1 MGNEH
6 QQRQKVAK
14 ADLDSGPV
22 SVQAVSEQS
31 LIGGL
36 RALPGLGRDAVLTL
50 HGSIGNAAVARLAKA
65 SDPATESPTP
75 VSSGTQDAIDAER
88 GNGRQVGGAVLH
100 NDANAQA
107 LASSLNASAFTQ
119 GRDVFLGAG
128 AGASTLTHEM
138 MHVSRGAPSTG
149 AVMREP
155 ADTATAPAPTPSP
168 AVSRDPEAEPGAAM
182 GPEDGEVRYV
192 DRLPTI
198 GEPGIRYIV
207 KSREM
212 KLAEKRYTLSYTM
225 YDKPIVHQNLTA
237 AQAVERLK
245 GIWYSYHGDINT
257 DREDHLR
264 LKENREDHWIVGFW
278 SDTFGGVELPDLEI
292 WNEVGRGSLAKAM
305 AALQESDAVLEEHWK
320 AKDEEDVRRANMDP
334 SILNNPF
341 VQQAREF
348 DPTEQRI
355 LEAIS
360 LLEDARAEIAAAE
373 NKIEHYR
380 TGTIRGGARAIVGI
394 RVSIA
399 LISAAAA
406 GNNPITAGFLGSTDE
421 FFTQVGEMR
430 MGDRKDWDFDFGK
443 IAKRGAKDTVTA
455 FVGAVVGGK
464 FSKALGGKYTQWV
477 YGLTEAE
484 MAAQGVTREML
495 LTKGEQL
502 VIDWVAGVGASPFT
516 TTSNVMMDMALD
528 NKVEVKS
535 FGDFAGKVWDDMVQN
550 AEMDGLLKLAGAK
563 FGNGAHGTPEGA
575 TSSTG
580 GETASTR
587 TTAEGG
593 AVTTPMETAGGGG
606 GSPPTTSTPG
616 STGGGGEGSR
626 PSSDIGTADTQ
637 AMPVADVGTADTL
650 QMPAES
656 GKGPGDTE
664 PMTAQEIG
672 NLDTQTMAA
681 EDISTRDTAEQ
692 TAVSDTLP
700 HDVASAPTQQGPA
713 QTGTADTQ
721 PQPAQDSGTA
731 DTAQQQAMTPEGANA
746 TPDPASGPTATGVP
760 EHPIPPA
767 NGQLQ
772 PIERVEASR
781 IAAQASREGTP
792 GVRWVAGG
800 PAEANRV
807 WHSEYGGTGDAPA
820 AWVPPEGGLVV
831 NTNEIPATVRSAD
844 IVSGPIREPGA
855 AVPAPEAAGGNG
867 EMTQST
873 GQSQASE
880 STGSRTM
887 DTGASSQE
895 GSVPRPGVEGLE
907 ARINR
912 PKEFGSVEL
921 IYETNDA
928 FEASQ
933 MSFNARARGRNVR
946 HIDGQAEPERLADA
960 WRVYG
965 GSGEPP
971 VAFMDNYGNVIV
983 DVARAP
989 DAMGAAAPQGPVA
1002 NPGREIPSPDAG
1014 VEAGPESAQEA
1025 QSYPDFTPQPGEGR
1039 GIDHEVTSPS
1049 EAGRLIH
1056 EENVAGRPVRVISD
1070 GGGLKG
1076 NVDMIYRSEYG
1087 GTAEETP
1094 VAWVDDKGYLVVNV
1108 DRVDYGNYPTAT
1120 PY

>member
-1 MGNEH
+1 VGKEH
-6 QQRQKVAK
+6 QQHHK
-14 ADLDSGPV
+14 ANKPKTESGLPPV
-22 SVQAVSEQS
+22 QVTPDQPA
-31 LIGGL
+31 IGGL
-36 RALPGLGRDAVLTL
+36 PALPGLSFDDVMTL
-50 HGSIGNAAVARLAKA
+50 HGSIGNGAVARLAQA
-65 SDPATESPTP
+65 STAAAESPTP
-75 VSSGTQDAIDAER
+75 VSSGTQGAIDAER
-88 GNGRQVGGAVLH
+88 GNGRQVGGALLH
-100 NDANAQA
+100 NDSKAQA
-107 LASSLNASAFTQ
+107 LARSLNANAFTQ

-138 MHVSRGAPSTG
+138 THVSRGAPSTG

-155 ADTATAPAPTPSP
+155 TDAATALAGTPAT
-168 AVSRDPEAEPGAAM
+168 ALSRDPEAAPGAAM

-212 KLAEKRYTLSYTM
+212 KLADKRYTLSYTM
-225 YDKPIVHQNLTA
+225 YDKPTIHENLTA
-237 AQAVERLK
+237 AQAIQHLK

-264 LKENREDHWIVGFW
+264 LKANREDHWIVGFW
-278 SDTFGGVELPDLEI
+278 SDTFGGVELPDVDM
-292 WNEVGRGSLAKAM
+292 WNEVGSGSLAKAM
-305 AALQESDAVLEEHWK
+305 AALEASDAVLEEHWK
-320 AKDEEDVRRANMDP
+320 AKDAEDVQRANLDP
-334 SILNNPF
+334 SMLNNPF
-341 VQQAREF
+341 IQQAREF

-355 LEAIS
+355 LEAVR
-360 LLEDARAEIAAAE
+360 LLEDARAEIIAAE
-373 NKIEHYR
+373 NRIEHYR
-380 TGTIRGGARAIVGI
+380 TGTIKGGGRAIVGI
-394 RVSIA
+394 RVYIS
-399 LISAAAA
+399 LMSAAAA

-430 MGDRKDWDFDFGK
+430 IGERKDWDFDFGK

-455 FVGAVVGGK
+455 FIGGVVAGK
-464 FSKALGGKYTQWV
+464 FSQVLGGKYTQWV

-484 MAAQGVTREML
+484 LAAQGVTREML
-495 LTKGEQL
+495 LSKGEQL

-516 TTSNVMMDMALD
+516 TASNTMMDMALD
-528 NKVEVKS
+528 QKVEVKS

-563 FGNGAHGTPEGA
+563 FGNGAHATPEG
-575 TSSTG
+575 STG
-580 GETASTR
+580 SETATTPS
-587 TTAEGG
+587 TAEGG
-593 AVTTPMETAGGGG
+593 PVTAPMETAGGGG
-606 GSPPTTSTPG
+606 SSPPTATTSE
-616 STGGGGEGSR
+616 STGGGGGEGGR
-626 PSSDIGTADTQ
+626 PPSDIGTADTQ

-650 QMPAES
+650 QMPTES

-664 PMTAQEIG
+664 PMSAQEIG

-692 TAVSDTLP
+692 TAASDTQP
-700 HDVASAPTQQGPA
+700 HDVANAPTQQGPA
-713 QTGTADTQ
+713 QSDIGSADTQ
-721 PQPAQDSGTA
+721 QQPAQDMGTA
-731 DTAQQQAMTPEGANA
+731 DTAQQQAATPEGANA
-746 TPDPASGPTATGVP
+746 TPEPASGPAASGVP

-781 IAAQASREGTP
+781 IAAQASREGTS

-807 WHSEYGGTGDAPA
+807 WQQEYGGSGDAPA

-831 NTNEIPATVRSAD
+831 NTNEIPAPVRSAD
-844 IVSGPIREPGA
+844 IVSGPIPQPGA
-855 AVPAPEAAGGNG
+855 AVPVPEAGGGNG
-867 EMTQST
+867 PMTQST

-880 STGSRTM
+880 STGPRTM
-887 DTGASSQE
+887 DTGASQE
-895 GSVPRPGVEGLE
+895 SSVSRPGIEGLE
-907 ARINR
+907 GRING

-928 FEASQ
+928 FEAAQ

-989 DAMGAAAPQGPVA
+989 SAMEAAAPQGPVA
-1002 NPGREIPSPDAG
+1002 NPGREIPSPEG
-1014 VEAGPESAQEA
+1014 GFETGPESSQQEA

-1039 GIDHEVTSPS
+1039 GIEREVTSPS

-1076 NVDMIYRSEYG
+1076 NVDLIYRSEYG
-1087 GTAEETP
+1087 GTAKETP

-1108 DRVDYGNYPTAT
+1108 DKVDYGNYPTAT